1 MKTIGL
7 AVFQAVTW
15 VMESPKFWNWFM
27 GALVVIVLYLTL
39 KTIL

>member
-1 MKTIGL
+1 MKNLGL
-7 AVFQAVTW
+7 TVFSAVMW